1 MFYEKFLLKNKLL
14 LFLRV
19 ILLILNTFFVAH
31 AQVTVQ
37 QNLKIQSKFLQ
48 REVTFIVVMPPDY
61 FNQKGEKYKV
71 LYMNDGQDFEALKLE
86 STLNNLYTKKEIES
100 FILVAVYSSDNR
112 LQEYGTAAMPDYQG
126 RGSLA
131 KKYNS
136 FIIKEL
142 MPALKEDFNV
152 KEGFENTFF
161 MGFSLGGLSAMDIV
175 WENPKYFSKVGVF
188 SGSFWWRKKAYESG
202 YVEDKDRIMHNL
214 VRDGKFH
221 EGQKFWFECGTD
233 DEKDDR
239 NHNGIID
246 SIDDTQ
252 DLIKELVKKG
262 YRQNTDIQYY
272 EVQGGQHNQATW
284 SKALPVFLK
293 WLLPK
298 KL

>member
-1 MFYEKFLLKNKLL
+1 MFSQKFLPKNNLL

-19 ILLILNTFFVAH
+19 IFLLLNSILVAK
-31 AQVTVQ
+31 AQVNVQ
-37 QNLKIQSKFLQ
+37 LNLKIQSKFLA
-48 REVTFIVVMPPDY
+48 REVTFLVIMPPEY
-61 FNQKGEKYKV
+61 FNQKGNTYKV

-86 STLNNLYTKKEIES
+86 NTLNQLYSKNEIES
-100 FILVAVYSSDNR
+100 FILVGVFANENR
-112 LQEYGTAAMPDYQG
+112 LQEYGTAAMPDYKD
-126 RGSLA
+126 RGTLA

-136 FIIKEL
+136 FILKEL
-142 MPALKEDFNV
+142 MPAIQDNFNI
-152 KEGFENTFF
+152 KQGFENTFF
-161 MGFSLGGLSAMDIV
+161 AGFSLGGLAAMDIV

-202 YVEDKDRIMHNL
+202 YVEDKDRIMHAL
-214 VRDGKFH
+214 VREGKFH

-252 DLIKELVKKG
+252 DLMKELVKKG
-262 YRQNTDIQYY
+262 YIQNQDIQYY
-272 EVQGGQHNQATW
+272 EINGGQHNQATW

-293 WLLPK
+293 WILPK
-298 KL
+298 S